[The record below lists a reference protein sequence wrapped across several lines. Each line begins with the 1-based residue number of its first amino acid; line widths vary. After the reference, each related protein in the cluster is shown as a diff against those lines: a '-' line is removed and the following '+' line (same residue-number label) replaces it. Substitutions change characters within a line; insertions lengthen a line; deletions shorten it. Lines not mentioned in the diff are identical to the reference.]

1 MIKLPGEILSSAAN
15 SFVPPLL
22 SLLLLALFLSVVAGL
37 RQRTARRA
45 QRAAY
50 RRLELSENHYR
61 QIVDTAH
68 EGIWLVDTGGRILFA
83 NQCAANMLGYS
94 VPELLGQALQQFID
108 CVPQSAPCSVAMEAM
123 ERYERGVIN
132 SPGDLRYRR
141 KDGAEGWAIASSRVL
156 RGTDGRASGVL
167 LMGTDITQRK
177 LEEQA
182 LGSAR
187 AALEGQIRLGTCELM
202 EANSRLRAEVEVR
215 KAAEQALAQSE
226 ERLQEIISMM
236 PLPLFLKYP
245 ESRIQLMNEACEQQ
259 WGVALDEARGTVAK
273 ANFTPQQMR
282 DFREED
288 QAAFELGKLVVI
300 EREVWDAQRKEMRLV
315 QTLKKPTYDADGKP
329 RMMIALSV
337 DITDYKRAEKAL
349 QLSLNQLRELA
360 DHQDT
365 IKEEERQRIARDIH
379 DDLGQNLMALKIDIS
394 MLHARTGASHQRLH
408 RQLQR
413 VLATVD
419 DTIASVRNIINDLH
433 PSTLELGLCA
443 AVEWLLKQFQGRTQI
458 AYSLSVLNDSD
469 NVRLGKRQTSAIFR
483 IMQESLTNIVR
494 HASAT
499 EVQVTLDLAAGD
511 IVIIIADNGVG
522 MQARDRGKAASYGLK
537 SIQERVDAFG
547 GEFTIHGGSGGTA
560 LSIRMPVAPPDSQSN
575 RSPARNQVQQRGHQ
589 QEMAREHDGEQERM
603 EEPRR
608 QARAGET
615 TGVACTAKTAA
626 QPSRPRNGDGSA
638 AARRTEGRRIA
649 VRLPG

>member
-1 MIKLPGEILSSAAN
+1 MPAIAPALFAA
-15 SFVPPLL
+15 LL
-22 SLLLLALFLSVVAGL
+22 LALLLALFVALIAGF
-37 RQRTARRA
+37 RQRAARRA

-83 NQCAANMLGYS
+83 NQCAANMLGYTVS
-94 VPELLGQALQQFID
+94 ELLGQSLQQFLD
-108 CVPQSAPCSVAMEAM
+108 CVPDNASGSPALDASQ
-123 ERYERGVIN
+123 RYERGGIN
-132 SPGDLRYRR
+132 APGDLRYRR

-156 RGTDGRASGVL
+156 RGTDGRPTGIL

-177 LEEQA
+177 LEERA

-187 AALEGQIRLGTCELM
+187 AELEGQIRLGTCELM

-215 KAAEQALAQSE
+215 KAAEQALAHSE

-236 PLPLFLKYP
+236 PLPLFLKDP
-245 ESRIQLMNEACEQQ
+245 ESRVLLMNQACEQQ
-259 WGVALDEARGTVAK
+259 WGVKLDEVRGTVVK
-273 ANFTPQQMR
+273 ASFTSQQLL

-288 QAAFELGKLVVI
+288 RAAFELGKLVVI
-300 EREVWDAQRKEMRLV
+300 EREMWDAHRQEMRLV
-315 QTLKKPTYDADGKP
+315 QTLKKPTYGADGKP

-337 DITDYKRAEKAL
+337 DITDHKRAENAL
-349 QLSLNQLRELA
+349 QSSLNQLRELA

-394 MLHARTGASHQRLH
+394 MLHARTGASHPRLH
-408 RQLQR
+408 RELQR
-413 VLATVD
+413 VLAMVD
-419 DTIASVRNIINDLH
+419 GTIASVRDIINDLH

-443 AVEWLLKQFQGRTQI
+443 AVEWLLKQFQRRTQI

-469 NVRLGKRQTSAIFR
+469 NITLGKRQTSAIFR

-494 HASAT
+494 HANAT
-499 EVQVTLDLAAGD
+499 EVQVTLDITPDG
-511 IVIIIADNGVG
+511 IVFVIADNGVG
-522 MQARDRGKAASYGLK
+522 MQARDRGKASSYGLK

-547 GEFTIHGGSGGTA
+547 GELTIHGSSGGTA
-560 LSIRMPVAPPDSQSN
+560 LSIRMPVVLDNSHSSRTRPDDPERQLG
-575 RSPARNQVQQRGHQ
+575 QELQDQR
-589 QEMAREHDGEQERM
+589 QER
-603 EEPRR
+603 ELEQRIGERR
-608 QARAGET
+608 DVVNRRESSA
-615 TGVACTAKTAA
+615 VACTAKATALH
-626 QPSRPRNGDGSA
+626 SRPRNRDGGA
-638 AARRTEGRRIA
+638 AARRAEGRKSA
-649 VRLPG
+649 TRLPG